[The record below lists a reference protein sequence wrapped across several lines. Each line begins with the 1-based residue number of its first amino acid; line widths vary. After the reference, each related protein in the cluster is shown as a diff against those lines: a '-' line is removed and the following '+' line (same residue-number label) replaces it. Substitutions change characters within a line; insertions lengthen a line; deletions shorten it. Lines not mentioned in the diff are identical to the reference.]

1 MHEQA
6 ASLVLFP
13 SVRPFVRPLFSPP
26 FLSRAAAAAAWV
38 VGTAVLSQN
47 SRIRSHSSTKRRRR
61 RKGKRVHIITGV
73 AARYF
78 EPLFSPAD
86 GMVLDGRGW
95 FLKQRGGE
103 EAESCQ

>member
-13 SVRPFVRPLFSPP
+13 SVRPLFSPP
-26 FLSRAAAAAAWV
+26 FLSRAAAAAWV

-61 RKGKRVHIITGV
+61 KGKRVHIITGV
-73 AARYF
+73 AAAARYF

-86 GMVLDGRGW
+86 GMVLDGW
-95 FLKQRGGE
+95 F
-103 EAESCQ
+103 